1 MRRPDGRIV
10 ERVRLPAQLIDDV
23 AREAKRRG
31 QPFEDVAGDL
41 VAEALPEALREAAEA
56 LLAAGREALM
66 RNDHGPTPLAASDD
80 SFSRPSSTPVTA
92 APTPRVG
99 IDADGTHT

>member
-56 LLAAGREALM
+56 LLAAGRESLK
-66 RNDHGPTPLAASDD
+66 RNAHGPTPLAASDD